1 MEKGKLT
8 GPERRLLLKIARQ
21 AIETELASLP
31 FSLPKVTNPN
41 LIEHRGA
48 FVTLHKHGQLCG

>member
-21 AIETELASLP
+21 AIETAKQR
-31 FSLPKVTNPN
+31 F
-41 LIEHRGA
+41 ICRI
-48 FVTLHKHGQLCG
+48 LHVISSRLYRAYT